1 MALPLNKFRLLT
13 TNLISGSNT
22 IYQENIDVA
31 TIILSCQIT
40 NITGS
45 SQTCDVAI
53 QKSGSASQIVLL
65 KNGTMKTENHY
76 KNNYQLNE
84 DNSAALVRLV
94 KKRATGKIL
103 IERHLIQRFKLSGGY
118 TEAGC
123 HSVRHDDHFHVE
135 F

>member
-45 SQTCDVAI
+45 LQFCDVAI
-53 QKSGSASQIVLL
+53 AKSGSATQIVLL
-65 KNGTMKTENHY
+65 KNGAIPVNES
-76 KNNYQLNE
+76 LNPL
-84 DNSAALVRLV
+84 A
-94 KKRATGKIL
+94 GKIVL
-103 IERHLIQRFKLSGGY
+103 EKNDAFVIKTSTGGSLDVVLSVL
-118 TEAGC
+118 ENAIN
-123 HSVRHDDHFHVE
+123 
-135 F
+135 

>member
-1 MALPLNKFRLLT
+1 MALPLNRFRLLT

-45 SQTCDVAI
+45 AQSCDVAI

-65 KNGTMKTENHY
+65 KNGVIPVNES
-76 KNNYQLNE
+76 LNPL
-84 DNSAALVRLV
+84 A
-94 KKRATGKIL
+94 GKIVL
-103 IERHLIQRFKLSGGY
+103 ERNDAFVIKTSVSGSLDVVLSVL
-118 TEAGC
+118 ENAIN
-123 HSVRHDDHFHVE
+123 
-135 F
+135 